1 MFTTEPMHVLQHYRW
16 YTSDGVED
24 DPDYVDF
31 QTPAVSVPAQPVRVP
46 NSPLIMFRRNPR
58 DRR

>member
-31 QTPAVSVPAQPVRVP
+31 RHRQYRSRHSLFACLSLVDPFAHIT
-46 NSPLIMFRRNPR
+46 L
-58 DRR
+58 